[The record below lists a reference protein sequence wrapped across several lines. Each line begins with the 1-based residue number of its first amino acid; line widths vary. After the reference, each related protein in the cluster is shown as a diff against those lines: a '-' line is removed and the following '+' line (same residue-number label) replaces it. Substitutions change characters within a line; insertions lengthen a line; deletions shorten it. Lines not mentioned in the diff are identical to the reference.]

1 MKKLILLFLF
11 FSLFLFSSEIAFVKN
26 DDIIFLEVGK
36 INSVQEIFEK
46 LSTYKL
52 SDGIKTFVPKDILNA
67 YYFVDTA
74 LIIDLSSKSIQNYS
88 IDREVMLVLQILYSL
103 FENINGIDRI
113 YILVDGEQT
122 DIFIKSVNVYFS
134 FPKELY
140 VKKGE

>member
-26 DDIIFLEVGK
+26 DDIIFLDVGK

-52 SDGIKTFVPKDILNA
+52 SDGIETFVPKGILNA

>member
-1 MKKLILLFLF
+1 MILLFLF